1 MVRIFDS
8 VRAWRPVNSLEKNI
22 AWSIVLFIMWLI
34 SLMFFM
40 TSTEDHIRSLAFVFA
55 LAISLNGASQIFRNN
70 KYQGYIITV
79 LATGVSIIGYILLQS
94 IFIHTEIVFAMAI
107 IGISARWGTKEGI
120 LSAILAFSS
129 NLTLTLLY
137 RQNEGLTEGLA
148 AGGFFLIATFI
159 VGTQTQQRVRA
170 LSERAKMGDELTQ
183 TYTQTLRALVAA
195 LDTRDHETS
204 GHSERVTAIAMTIA
218 GEMNLDKKQIQ
229 HLHWGAIL
237 HDIGKIGIPDHV
249 LKKPGSLTEEE
260 WSLMRKH
267 PELGYKILKGI
278 PFLNPALD
286 IVRYHHE
293 RFDGAGYPSKL
304 VGHDI
309 PLSARIF
316 AVADTY
322 DAMTSD
328 RPYRKAL
335 SHQAAVSEI
344 SQLQNTQF
352 DPIVVAAFLRVVDH
366 QWLINPHEK
375 KGN

>member
-1 MVRIFDS
+1 MGT
-8 VRAWRPVNSLEKNI
+8 WRLVNSLEKNI

-94 IFIHTEIVFAMAI
+94 IFIHTEIVFAMAVI
-107 IGISARWGTKEGI
+107 CVSARWGTKEGI

-170 LSERAKMGDELTQ
+170 LSEHAEMGNELTQ
-183 TYTQTLRALVAA
+183 TYTQTLRVLVAA
-195 LDTRDHETS
+195 LDTRDYETS
-204 GHSERVTAIAMTIA
+204 GHSERVTTIAMTIV

-229 HLHWGAIL
+229 HLHWEPFFMIL
-237 HDIGKIGIPDHV
+237 
-249 LKKPGSLTEEE
+249 E
-260 WSLMRKH
+260 
-267 PELGYKILKGI
+267 
-278 PFLNPALD
+278 
-286 IVRYHHE
+286 
-293 RFDGAGYPSKL
+293 KL
-304 VGHDI
+304 AFQI
-309 PLSARIF
+309 
-316 AVADTY
+316 
-322 DAMTSD
+322 M
-328 RPYRKAL
+328 
-335 SHQAAVSEI
+335 
-344 SQLQNTQF
+344 
-352 DPIVVAAFLRVVDH
+352 FLR
-366 QWLINPHEK
+366 NPVRSPRRS
-375 KGN
+375 GVSCVNIQNWVTRY

>member
-1 MVRIFDS
+1 M
-8 VRAWRPVNSLEKNI
+8 
-22 AWSIVLFIMWLI
+22 
-34 SLMFFM
+34 
-40 TSTEDHIRSLAFVFA
+40 
-55 LAISLNGASQIFRNN
+55 
-70 KYQGYIITV
+70 
-79 LATGVSIIGYILLQS
+79 
-94 IFIHTEIVFAMAI
+94 
-107 IGISARWGTKEGI
+107 
-120 LSAILAFSS
+120 
-129 NLTLTLLY
+129 
-137 RQNEGLTEGLA
+137 
-148 AGGFFLIATFI
+148 
-159 VGTQTQQRVRA
+159 
-170 LSERAKMGDELTQ
+170 
-183 TYTQTLRALVAA
+183 
-195 LDTRDHETS
+195 
-204 GHSERVTAIAMTIA
+204 
-218 GEMNLDKKQIQ
+218 
-229 HLHWGAIL
+229 GAIL

-249 LKKPGSLTEEE
+249 FKKPGSLTEEE

-286 IVRYHHE
+286 TVRYHHE

-366 QWLINPHEK
+366 QWLIILTRRKVTDFIFENLS
-375 KGN
+375 